1 MLTVERAQEIARK
14 AHGERR
20 DKLGYQ
26 EIDHIERVA
35 ACVSLAA
42 RPVAYVHDCVED
54 GLWSFR
60 QAYKELSATQFE
72 ALLLVTRE
80 PGNGLTYMEY
90 IRTIRDAPG
99 EAGAI
104 AREIKNADLDDNMSR
119 PCPESMRGMSK
130 PGGRYHRAKNILAGF
145 PDTADR

>member
-1 MLTVERAQEIARK
+1 MLTIEQAAEIARK

-35 ACVSLAA
+35 ATVSAKA
-42 RPVAYVHDCVED
+42 RPVAYLHDAVED
-54 GLWSFR
+54 GLYSFR
-60 QAYKELSATQFE
+60 RAYTLMSPTQFQ

-90 IRTIRDAPG
+90 IRAIRDFPG
-99 EAGAI
+99 EAGDI

-119 PCPESMRGMSK
+119 PGPESMRGMK
-130 PGGRYHRAKNILAGF
+130 EPGGRYYRAKALLCS
-145 PDTADR
+145 